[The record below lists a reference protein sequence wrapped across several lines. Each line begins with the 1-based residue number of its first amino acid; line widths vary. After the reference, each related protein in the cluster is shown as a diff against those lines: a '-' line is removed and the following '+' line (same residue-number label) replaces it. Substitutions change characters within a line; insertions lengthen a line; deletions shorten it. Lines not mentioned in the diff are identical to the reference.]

1 MEKLRRIIILSG
13 GFSEEREVSLIS
25 GKEIENSLK
34 QSGYVTKL
42 IDPFEEGNYQNLINK
57 ILEYNPDIVFLA
69 LHGAEGEDGRIQALL
84 DLHKIPYTGSGFK
97 ASAIAMDKY
106 VSGEIVKSMDFPV
119 PRKLLIKNELQLEK
133 IIYSCNFPL
142 VIKPNDS
149 GSSVGISI
157 VYNEVEIEKAVEIAR
172 KYSKDVLLEEYI
184 FGRELTVTVLDQK
197 SLPVVEITTNEGWYD
212 YTNKYTKGKTTY
224 HTPAELSEKETKLI
238 QYYALSI
245 FNHFGCKSYGRIDF
259 RYDSAKF
266 YFLEVNTLPGMTPL
280 SLTPMAAKEEGIDF
294 NELLIIIINTSL
306 AN

>member
-119 PRKLLIKNELQLEK
+119 PRKLLIKNELQLE
-133 IIYSCNFPL
+133 IQ
-142 VIKPNDS
+142 
-149 GSSVGISI
+149 
-157 VYNEVEIEKAVEIAR
+157 VYQDQNWM
-172 KYSKDVLLEEYI
+172 
-184 FGRELTVTVLDQK
+184 EL
-197 SLPVVEITTNEGWYD
+197 YD
-212 YTNKYTKGKTTY
+212 
-224 HTPAELSEKETKLI
+224 
-238 QYYALSI
+238 
-245 FNHFGCKSYGRIDF
+245 
-259 RYDSAKF
+259 
-266 YFLEVNTLPGMTPL
+266 
-280 SLTPMAAKEEGIDF
+280 
-294 NELLIIIINTSL
+294 
-306 AN
+306 